1 MVSHRLRWDQNRAL
15 TKFQNKVQTIERVMQ
30 LSQQSDG
37 SPKDK
42 NDQDREYLNEPLVSP
57 LRRSSRTLVGIPP
70 EVAVT
75 SSSPVATPS
84 RTFPNLVVSH
94 KTQTTTKTTATLPN
108 VKLASVTP
116 RPMVP
121 NQPLVFAPATPSQNK
136 ISHKDAFGSDDTD
149 LSEPSDYSEAD
160 SMKALSQKAA
170 ARTNSM
176 ITITKRA
183 SVLADAVSAAGASGK
198 KPAKRMV
205 LDSDDEDVLLDSRKG
220 AKGGSKSGASRTKK
234 APITVVVSD
243 LEDMPP
249 PPIPLKSEAFR
260 MFPEA
265 TVHLFFV
272 GGRPKPTKKNPGP
285 LCEQPKPVPKR
296 KREVGDDD
304 AETGGV
310 SDAQGK
316 PPPAK
321 RARKT
326 AGGKPGVTE
335 PKTVSPAPAPPRDSQ
350 VLKKV
355 PPAKKNANYGGRT
368 KAART
373 SSPTRG
379 PPALCHDDDFADT
392 LELKTRLAEPRVEPL
407 DDGDD
412 DYTSPPAPPKQK
424 PKSKPAAKPKPTIT
438 KKPNPPEKSKAT
450 AAKTKAKTQTGARTR
465 AAAAKAKDPGDGK
478 LVKVGPPQ
486 KTKAKAKKKPASA
499 DEEVDK
505 GGEGDRGRAGL
516 SKGAPVIIE
525 VSSSPPEPPKA
536 ILPKRGP
543 ISRVISEEVSFNSF
557 HCVHASLIVALIVH
571 SRNV

>member
-1 MVSHRLRWDQNRAL
+1 
-15 TKFQNKVQTIERVMQ
+15 MQ

-42 NDQDREYLNEPLVSP
+42 NDQDHEYLNEPLVSP
-57 LRRSSRTLVGIPP
+57 LRRSSRTLVGVPP
-70 EVAVT
+70 EVAAT

-84 RTFPNLVVSH
+84 RTFPNLMVSH
-94 KTQTTTKTTATLPN
+94 KTQTTTKITTPPN

-121 NQPLVFAPATPSQNK
+121 HQPLVFAPATPSQNK
-136 ISHKDAFGSDDTD
+136 ISHKDAFGSGDTD
-149 LSEPSDYSEAD
+149 LSEPSDDSEAD
-160 SMKALSQKAA
+160 SMKALSQKVA

-176 ITITKRA
+176 IAVTKRA
-183 SVLADAVSAAGASGK
+183 SVLADAVSAAGASRK
-198 KPAKRMV
+198 KPAKQMV
-205 LDSDDEDVLLDSRKG
+205 LDSDDEEVLLDSRKG
-220 AKGGSKSGASRTKK
+220 AKGGSKPGASRTKK

-249 PPIPLKSEAFR
+249 PPIPLKSKASR
-260 MFPEA
+260 MFPKA
-265 TVHLFFV
+265 TVCLFFAE

-285 LCEQPKPVPKR
+285 VDGQPKPAPKR
-296 KREVGDDD
+296 KREVNDDD

-310 SDAQGK
+310 SDARGK

-326 AGGKPGVTE
+326 AGGKPGATE
-335 PKTVSPAPAPPRDSQ
+335 PKTVSPAPAPAPPRDSQ

-373 SSPTRG
+373 SSPTHD
-379 PPALCHDDDFADT
+379 PPALCHDDDFVDT
-392 LELKTRLAEPRVEPL
+392 LELKARLAEPRVEPL

-412 DYTSPPAPPKQK
+412 DYTSSPPAPPKQK
-424 PKSKPAAKPKPTIT
+424 PKSKPAAKPKPTVT
-438 KKPNPPEKSKAT
+438 EKPNPPEKSKAT

-478 LVKVGPPQ
+478 LVKMGPPQ
-486 KTKAKAKKKPASA
+486 KIKAKAKKKSASA
-499 DEEVDK
+499 DEEVDE
-505 GGEGDRGRAGL
+505 GGEGDMGKAGL
-516 SKGAPVIIE
+516 SKDSPVIIE

-543 ISRVISEEVSFNSF
+543 ISRVISKEVSFNSF
-557 HCVHASLIVALIVH
+557 HFVHASLIVALIVH
-571 SRNV
+571 SRNVLQRTHPKPRNQQMLALY